1 MAWVG
6 ILDSYRATEAQ
17 LQTYVAG
24 LPLWVNV
31 WRGWM
36 FFIFNVAVVF
46 VIWKREARWLALTMI
61 VSLFAYNVV
70 AMVSGVG
77 RFPSIAFVVLWSPL
91 AVYFARRR
99 RQLTAA
105 SARASRFDRVY
116 SWWVTTAL
124 ATLVVSLAFDTYN
137 VVYSVVM
144 RVP

>member
-6 ILDSYRATEAQ
+6 FLERYQQTEAQ
-17 LQTYVAG
+17 IDAYVAG

-36 FFIFNVAVVF
+36 FFIFTAGGVF

-70 AMVSGVG
+70 AMYSGVG
-77 RFPSIAFVVLWSPL
+77 RFPSLAFVVLWSPL
-91 AVYFARRR
+91 ALYFTRRR

-105 SARASRFDRVY
+105 NRFDGVY
-116 SWWVTTAL
+116 FWWVSAAL

-137 VVYSVVM
+137 VVYSVLM

>member
-1 MAWVG
+1 MTWASFVEK
-6 ILDSYRATEAQ
+6 YQATEAQ

-36 FFIFNVAVVF
+36 FFIFNAAVVF

-70 AMVSGVG
+70 AMMSGVG

-91 AVYFARRR
+91 AVYVARRR
-99 RQLTAA
+99 RQLTLA
-105 SARASRFDRVY
+105 SASRFDRAY
-116 SWWVTTAL
+116 SWWLTAAL

-137 VVYSVVM
+137 VAYSVVM